1 MTLEKREGCLI
12 ITSLPVEQM
21 ALLTLG
27 LALGEEARTVLGAL
41 LAGEKVYL
49 REEALEYKRYART
62 APQGVYVR
70 FTALERELR
79 EMGLIKLR
87 KGCDPR

>member
-1 MTLEKREGCLI
+1 M
-12 ITSLPVEQM
+12 
-21 ALLTLG
+21 
-27 LALGEEARTVLGAL
+27 LGAL